1 MKYRKLDAAGDMI
14 FGNQSSDF
22 YRDQPEAVAQAVL
35 TRLKLWT
42 GEWFLDTT
50 EGTPWQQAVLGTGNA
65 RTAEPVIRARILGTQ
80 GVNEIIALSLNVDHD
95 SRTATISAEIDTVYG
110 QTTMQGV
117 I

>member
-1 MKYRKLDAAGDMI
+1 MV
-14 FGNQSSDF
+14 FGNQSADF

-50 EGTPWQQAVLGTGNA
+50 EGTPWQQAVLGTGNV
-65 RTAEPVIRARILGTQ
+65 RTTEPVIRARILGTQ
-80 GVNEIIALSLNVDHD
+80 GVKEIIALSLNIDPD
-95 SRTATISAEIDTVYG
+95 NRTATISAEIDTVYG